1 MIQLLDIL
9 CLIMLHQVR
18 VHYCCSFIAV
28 ALLRSLMYIPLS
40 SCLLR
45 HINHLS
51 WWWVFGE
58 GDNAKAITCAWP
70 IRQAVVSDRI
80 MCTSVFAE
88 IHKTPSI
95 IYPPWNREGWRSAED
110 PSLPGAALLIHW
122 PAGACL
128 FPEATRWAM
137 WEKEKGMSPNP
148 SSTLS
153 SFSSPHGDHTTFSC
167 LEGPQLFFI
176 INLSDPLASLWL
188 LSNGVCRTG
197 FTPAPRGKSLL
208 SL

>member
-1 MIQLLDIL
+1 MLFIFSLSPAGPLFISLWNILIIFLVVNSLLLI
-9 CLIMLHQVR
+9 LIMLSMYYYIFITQCFYVQVQ
-18 VHYCCSFIAV
+18 
-28 ALLRSLMYIPLS
+28 
-40 SCLLR
+40 
-45 HINHLS
+45 
-51 WWWVFGE
+51 G
-58 GDNAKAITCAWP
+58 
-70 IRQAVVSDRI
+70 
-80 MCTSVFAE
+80 
-88 IHKTPSI
+88 SI
-95 IYPPWNREGWRSAED
+95 IRTIIGYNT
-110 PSLPGAALLIHW
+110 HN
-122 PAGACL
+122 
-128 FPEATRWAM
+128 PELTM

>member
-45 HINHLS
+45 HTNHLS

-70 IRQAVVSDRI
+70 IRRAVVSDRI

-128 FPEATRWAM
+128 FPEATRWVLVFPGNVG
-137 WEKEKGMSPNP
+137 ERKGHVPKP
-148 SSTLS
+148 LL
-153 SFSSPHGDHTTFSC
+153 H
-167 LEGPQLFFI
+167 FI
-176 INLSDPLASLWL
+176 IVFFPTWRPHHLQLPGGSS
-188 LSNGVCRTG
+188 VI
-197 FTPAPRGKSLL
+197 FYY
-208 SL
+208 